1 MYLNNSY
8 IMLVEFLKYCYQKLF
23 KPKSIK
29 DNVIGSLMAVSIVYS
44 VIIIILKF
52 F

>member
-1 MYLNNSY
+1 
-8 IMLVEFLKYCYQKLF
+8 MLVEFVKYCYQKIL

-29 DNVIGSLMAVSIVYS
+29 DNVIGSLIAVSVVFS
-44 VIIIILKF
+44 VIIIILRF